1 MNILLIEQLKRSSQ
15 SSNMFLTRFL
25 TTFSILPT
33 LYVRRLAAITPKK
46 HQVTV
51 INERYNPLKITA
63 DFDLV
68 VINFNTS
75 CSKIAYEIADQF
87 QRKKITVVLCG
98 LHASALPDEALMHA
112 DAVLIGR
119 GECNYLTLLEDIENN
134 ALKTIYKPKPFDSSF
149 CQIPPTN
156 LSLPGLVV
164 MGALEATRGCP
175 YQCSFC
181 PEGNTPNANQFY
193 TRPVEEVIDEIKQIP
208 QKILM
213 FYDTSLTIDPTYT
226 KKLFTQMKPLK
237 KRFFCNGNIDVL
249 ANDPS
254 FVTLSKKAGCI
265 GWLVGFESFNQQS
278 LHSLGKTSN
287 RIQDYKR
294 AIDNIHSQKM
304 IVIGDFMFG
313 FDSDTVEVFDETISM
328 LNKLHIDVADFTIL
342 TPFPGTPLFDELKNQ
357 KRLLSTDWDQYTLFN
372 PVFQPKQMSPE
383 QLQNGVRSLYQ
394 RFYSSKYIVSRMLRS
409 VSYGF
414 YPFSAVVSRNIL
426 SSFNAGFF
434 RK

>member
-226 KKLFTQMKPLK
+226 KKLFTLMKPLK

-265 GWLVGFESFNQQS
+265 GWLVGFESFNQHT

>member
-33 LYVRRLAAITPKK
+33 LYIRRLAAITPKK

-51 INERYNPLKITA
+51 INERYNPLQITS

-75 CSKIAYEIADQF
+75 SSKIAYEVADRF
-87 QRKKITVVLCG
+87 QGKQVTVVLCG
-98 LHASALPDEALMHA
+98 LHASALPDEALIHA

-119 GECNYLTLLEDIENN
+119 GECNYLTLLEDIENKS
-134 ALKTIYKPKPFDSSF
+134 LKTIYKPKPYDSSL

-156 LSLPGLVV
+156 LSLPGLVI

-175 YQCSFC
+175 YRCGFC

-193 TRPVEEVIDEIKQIP
+193 TRPVEEVIDEIKHIP
-208 QKILM
+208 QRILM

-265 GWLVGFESFNQQS
+265 GWLVGFESFNQQT
-278 LHSLGKTSN
+278 LHSLGKTTN

-294 AIDNIHSQKM
+294 AIDLIHSQKM

-328 LNKLHIDVADFTIL
+328 LNKLCIDVADFTIL
-342 TPFPGTPLFDELKNQ
+342 TPFPGTPLFDELKSQ
-357 KRLLSTDWDQYTLFN
+357 KRLLSTDWNQYTLFN

-394 RFYSSKYIVSRMLRS
+394 RFYSPKYIVSRMLRS

-426 SSFNAGFF
+426 SSFNTGFF